1 MAQRFSR
8 GNFMQQWVR
17 TLYSTEKIDPIHYCQ
32 GQVLLAVQKV
42 CFNCRRMML
51 LERERTSPD
60 GLRWYVTITSNKLF
74 TRKQDDCNFVT
85 KITFFRSN

>member
-1 MAQRFSR
+1 
-8 GNFMQQWVR
+8 MQQWVR

-60 GLRWYVTITSNKLF
+60 GWRWYVTITSNKLF
-74 TRKQDDCNFVT
+74 TRKQDDCNLYNENYFFQIQLIQ
-85 KITFFRSN
+85 KIPTS